1 MMLGMTTKAK
11 IAVTLDPE
19 RVEAARLAV
28 KAGRFAS
35 VSAYV
40 DEAMRRMEQTRTL
53 ADDIAETLAMTGGP
67 MTDEERAQID
77 REFGLCPD

>member
-1 MMLGMTTKAK
+1 MMLGMTAKAK

-19 RVEAARLAV
+19 RVVAARLAV
-28 KAGRFAS
+28 AGRFAS

-40 DEAMRRMEQTRTL
+40 EEALLRMEQTRTL
-53 ADDIAETLAMTGGP
+53 ADDIAETFAMTGGP
-67 MTDEERAQID
+67 ITDEERARID